1 MSLLD
6 PRSVIVM
13 SAFLALV
20 TLLILIS
27 LRRNVSA
34 QIKGLDEWIVADL
47 GFLLAVV
54 LLNLRNM
61 VHPFWGVVVANT
73 LIVTAVLLF
82 GHGLRRFYGE
92 QPPLRPLLLATVAF
106 FTGVVFVTFVVQSY
120 PLRLALVTA
129 SLLSAFVSALWHL
142 SRHVAGTFGERVT
155 QLALALPAVGIML
168 RLVTVGEV
176 GSQSQLFQSSPVQSF
191 YIAALGG
198 GVLSAG
204 VGFILM
210 VNERTRTELE
220 KLARS
225 LERTTLELRQQNEVK
240 SKFLAYAGHDIRQP
254 LQAIHLQLAGLLESG
269 LNAAQEKTARMME
282 LSVQALTDLLNALL
296 DISKLEAGAIKPKL
310 HPLAL
315 DAVLARLVQEFM
327 PQARAK
333 GLQLRLRLPARALTV
348 LTDEQLLASVL
359 RNLLGNAIK
368 YTRHGGV
375 LVAVRRAA
383 TGWKLQVWD
392 TGIGIAEEH
401 LAHVFEEYYQVDNPH
416 RDRSKGL
423 GLGLAIVQRMATL
436 LNLHLVCRSRV
447 GQGTVMEITL
457 TEAMGPRAADAG
469 ADAATGRL
477 DLRGARAV
485 VVEDDAAVAQ
495 ALSQWLQA
503 QGAAVAHYPSAEDAL
518 AVPDIALADVY
529 LSDYRLPGRLT
540 GIDFLD
546 ALRSRA
552 QRDVP
557 GVLLT
562 GDTSSQFI
570 EQVAASGWPILFKP
584 VHPRELQAVLKL
596 LQANARDGTDAV
608 QSRPR
613 S

>member
-20 TLLILIS
+20 TLLILVS

-54 LLNLRNM
+54 LLNLRSM

-73 LIVTAVLLF
+73 LIVMAVLLF

-92 QPPLRPLLLATVAF
+92 LPPLRPIMLTGAAF
-106 FTGVVFVTFVVQSY
+106 FTAVAFVTFVLENY

-129 SLLSAFVSALWHL
+129 ALLSAFAFALWHL

-155 QLALALPAVGIML
+155 QLALVLPAVGVML
-168 RLVTVGEV
+168 RLATVGTV
-176 GSQSQLFQSSPVQSF
+176 GSESQLFQSSPVQSF
-191 YIAALGG
+191 YIASLGG

-225 LERTTLELRQQNEVK
+225 LERTTQELRQQNEVK

-254 LQAIHLQLAGLLESG
+254 LQAMHLLLAGLLESG

-282 LSVQALTDLLNALL
+282 LSVQALTDLLNSLL
-296 DISKLEAGAIKPKL
+296 DISKLEAGAIQPNL
-310 HPLAL
+310 RPVEL
-315 DAVLARLVQEFM
+315 DVLLARLVQEFM

-333 GLQLRLRLPARALTV
+333 GLRLRLRLPRRAPWV
-348 LTDEQLLASVL
+348 RSDEQLLASVL

-368 YTRHGGV
+368 YTQHGGV
-375 LVAVRRAA
+375 LLAVRPAA
-383 TGWKLQVWD
+383 AGWKLQVWD
-392 TGIGIAEEH
+392 TGVGIAEEH
-401 LAHVFEEYYQVDNPH
+401 LAHVFEEYYQVDNPQ

-423 GLGLAIVQRMATL
+423 GLGLAIVHRMAAL
-436 LNLHLVCRSRV
+436 LDLRLACRSRV

-457 TEAMGPRAADAG
+457 VASAPQAVDVDAY
-469 ADAATGRL
+469 AATGRL
-477 DLRGARAV
+477 DLQGARVV

-495 ALSQWLQA
+495 ALGQWLQA
-503 QGAAVAHYPSAEDAL
+503 HGAVVEHHTSAENAL
-518 AVPDIALADVY
+518 AAPDIASADIY

-540 GIDFLD
+540 GIDFLET
-546 ALRSRA
+546 LRSRSP
-552 QRDVP
+552 RDVP

-570 EQVAASGWPILFKP
+570 EQVAASGWLILFKP
-584 VHPRELQAVLKL
+584 VHPRELQAVLRL
-596 LQANARDGTDAV
+596 LQAGR
-608 QSRPR
+608 
-613 S
+613 

>member
-27 LRRNVSA
+27 LRRSVSA
-34 QIKGLDEWIVADL
+34 QVKGLGEWIVADL

-54 LLNLRNM
+54 LLNLRGM

-73 LIVTAVLLF
+73 LIVMAVLLF

-92 QPPLRPLLLATVAF
+92 QPPLRPLVLTGAAFFAAVAF
-106 FTGVVFVTFVVQSY
+106 VNFVLQSY
-120 PLRLALVTA
+120 PLRLALVTT
-129 SLLSAFVSALWHL
+129 SLLGAFVFALWHL

-155 QLALALPAVGIML
+155 QLALALPAVGIMV

-191 YIAALGG
+191 YIASLGG

-225 LERTTLELRQQNEVK
+225 LERTTHELRQQNEVK

-254 LQAIHLQLAGLLESG
+254 LQAMHLLLASLLESG

-282 LSVQALTDLLNALL
+282 LSVNALTDLLNSLL
-296 DISKLEAGAIKPKL
+296 DISKLEAGAIQPNL
-310 HPLAL
+310 RPVEL
-315 DAVLARLVQEFM
+315 DVVLAQLVQEFM

-333 GLQLRLRLPARALTV
+333 GLHLRLRLPRQTPLV
-348 LTDEQLLASVL
+348 QTDEQLLASVL

-368 YTRHGGV
+368 YTQRGGV
-375 LVAVRRAA
+375 LVALRRSAS
-383 TGWKLQVWD
+383 GWKLQVWD

-401 LAHVFEEYYQVDNPH
+401 LAHVFEEYYQVDNPQ

-423 GLGLAIVQRMATL
+423 GLGLAIVHRMAAL
-436 LNLHLVCRSRV
+436 LELQLACRSRL

-457 TEAMGPRAADAG
+457 AAADGLRPGDVDAG
-469 ADAATGRL
+469 ATASQIVL
-477 DLRGARAV
+477 QGARVV

-495 ALSQWLQA
+495 ALGQWLQA
-503 QGAAVAHYPSAEDAL
+503 QGAAVVHYPSAEDAL
-518 AVPDIALADVY
+518 AAPDIASADIY
-529 LSDYRLPGRLT
+529 LSDYRLPGQLT
-540 GIDFLD
+540 GIDFLET
-546 ALRSRA
+546 LRSRA
-552 QRDVP
+552 QGDIP

-570 EQVAASGWPILFKP
+570 EQVAASGWLILFKP

-596 LQANARDGTDAV
+596 LRTSAV
-608 QSRPR
+608 
-613 S
+613 

>member
-1 MSLLD
+1 M
-6 PRSVIVM
+6 
-13 SAFLALV
+13 
-20 TLLILIS
+20 
-27 LRRNVSA
+27 
-34 QIKGLDEWIVADL
+34 
-47 GFLLAVV
+47 
-54 LLNLRNM
+54 
-61 VHPFWGVVVANT
+61 
-73 LIVTAVLLF
+73 F

-92 QPPLRPLLLATVAF
+92 QPPLRPLVLTGAAFFAAVAF
-106 FTGVVFVTFVVQSY
+106 VDFVLQSY
-120 PLRLALVTA
+120 PLRLALVTT
-129 SLLSAFVSALWHL
+129 SLLGAFVFALWHL

-155 QLALALPAVGIML
+155 QLALALPAVGIMV

-191 YIAALGG
+191 YIASLGG

-225 LERTTLELRQQNEVK
+225 LERTTHELRQQNEVK

-254 LQAIHLQLAGLLESG
+254 LQAMHLLLASLLESG

-282 LSVQALTDLLNALL
+282 LSVNALTDLLNSLL
-296 DISKLEAGAIKPKL
+296 DISKLEAGAIQPNL
-310 HPLAL
+310 RPVEL
-315 DAVLARLVQEFM
+315 DVVLARLVQEFM

-333 GLQLRLRLPARALTV
+333 GLHLRLRLPRQTPLV
-348 LTDEQLLASVL
+348 QTDEQLLASVL

-368 YTRHGGV
+368 YTHRGGV
-375 LVAVRRAA
+375 LVALRRSAS
-383 TGWKLQVWD
+383 GWKLQVWD

-401 LAHVFEEYYQVDNPH
+401 LAHVFEEYYQVDNPQ

-423 GLGLAIVQRMATL
+423 GLGLAIVHRMAAL
-436 LNLHLVCRSRV
+436 LELQLACRSRL

-457 TEAMGPRAADAG
+457 AAADGLRPGDVDAG
-469 ADAATGRL
+469 ATASQIRL
-477 DLRGARAV
+477 QGARVV

-495 ALSQWLQA
+495 ALGQWLQA
-503 QGAAVAHYPSAEDAL
+503 QGAAVVHYPSAEDAL
-518 AVPDIALADVY
+518 AAPDIAPADIY
-529 LSDYRLPGRLT
+529 LSDFRLPGRLT
-540 GIDFLD
+540 GSDFLET
-546 ALRSRA
+546 LRSRA
-552 QRDVP
+552 QGDIP

-584 VHPRELQAVLKL
+584 VHPRDLQAVLTL
-596 LQANARDGTDAV
+596 LQASARDGVGAG
-608 QSRPR
+608 QP
-613 S
+613 

>member
-27 LRRNVSA
+27 LRRSVSA
-34 QIKGLDEWIVADL
+34 QVKGLGEWIVADL

-54 LLNLRNM
+54 LLNLRGM

-73 LIVTAVLLF
+73 LIVMAVLLF

-92 QPPLRPLLLATVAF
+92 QPPLRPLVLTGAAFFAAVAF
-106 FTGVVFVTFVVQSY
+106 VNFVLQSY
-120 PLRLALVTA
+120 PLRLALVTT
-129 SLLSAFVSALWHL
+129 SLLGAFVFALWHL

-155 QLALALPAVGIML
+155 QLALALPAVGIMV

-191 YIAALGG
+191 YIASLGG

-225 LERTTLELRQQNEVK
+225 LERTTHELRQQNEVK

-254 LQAIHLQLAGLLESG
+254 LQAMHLLLASLLESG

-282 LSVQALTDLLNALL
+282 LSVNALTDLLNSLL
-296 DISKLEAGAIKPKL
+296 DISKLEAGAIQPNL
-310 HPLAL
+310 RPVEL
-315 DAVLARLVQEFM
+315 DVVLARLVQEFM

-333 GLQLRLRLPARALTV
+333 GLHLRLRLPRQTPLV
-348 LTDEQLLASVL
+348 QTDEQLLASVL

-368 YTRHGGV
+368 YTHRGGV
-375 LVAVRRAA
+375 LVALRRSAS
-383 TGWKLQVWD
+383 GWKLQVWD

-401 LAHVFEEYYQVDNPH
+401 LAHVFEEYYQVDNPQ

-423 GLGLAIVQRMATL
+423 GLGLAIVHRMAAL
-436 LNLHLVCRSRV
+436 LELQLACRSRL

-457 TEAMGPRAADAG
+457 AAADGLRPGDVDAG
-469 ADAATGRL
+469 ATASQIRL
-477 DLRGARAV
+477 QGARVV

-495 ALSQWLQA
+495 ALGQWLQA
-503 QGAAVAHYPSAEDAL
+503 QGAAVVHYPSAEDAL
-518 AVPDIALADVY
+518 AAPDIASADIY
-529 LSDYRLPGRLT
+529 LSDFRLPGRLT
-540 GIDFLD
+540 GIDFLET
-546 ALRSRA
+546 LRSRA
-552 QRDVP
+552 QGDIP

-570 EQVAASGWPILFKP
+570 EQVAASGWLILFKP
-584 VHPRELQAVLKL
+584 VHPRDLQAVLKL
-596 LQANARDGTDAV
+596 LRTPAV
-608 QSRPR
+608 
-613 S
+613 

>member
-27 LRRNVSA
+27 LRRSVSA
-34 QIKGLDEWIVADL
+34 QVKGLGEWIVADL

-54 LLNLRNM
+54 LLNLRGM

-73 LIVTAVLLF
+73 LIVMAVLLF

-92 QPPLRPLLLATVAF
+92 QPPLRPLVLTGAAFFAAVAF
-106 FTGVVFVTFVVQSY
+106 VNFVLQSY
-120 PLRLALVTA
+120 PLRLALVTT
-129 SLLSAFVSALWHL
+129 SLLGAFVFALWHL

-155 QLALALPAVGIML
+155 QLALALPAVGIMV

-191 YIAALGG
+191 YIASLGG

-225 LERTTLELRQQNEVK
+225 LERTTHELRQQNEVK

-254 LQAIHLQLAGLLESG
+254 LQAMHLLLASLLESG

-282 LSVQALTDLLNALL
+282 LSVNALTDLLNSLL
-296 DISKLEAGAIKPKL
+296 DISKLEAGAIQPNL
-310 HPLAL
+310 RPVEL
-315 DAVLARLVQEFM
+315 DVVLARLVQEFM

-333 GLQLRLRLPARALTV
+333 GLYLRLRLPRQTPLV
-348 LTDEQLLASVL
+348 QTDEQLLASVL

-368 YTRHGGV
+368 YTQRGGV
-375 LVAVRRAA
+375 LVALRRSAS
-383 TGWKLQVWD
+383 GWKLQVWD

-401 LAHVFEEYYQVDNPH
+401 LAHVFEEYYQVDNPQ

-423 GLGLAIVQRMATL
+423 GLGLAIVHRMAAL
-436 LNLHLVCRSRV
+436 LELQLACRSRL

-457 TEAMGPRAADAG
+457 AAADGLRPGDVDAG
-469 ADAATGRL
+469 ATASQIRL
-477 DLRGARAV
+477 QGARVV

-495 ALSQWLQA
+495 ALGQWLQA
-503 QGAAVAHYPSAEDAL
+503 QGAAVVHYPSAEDAL
-518 AVPDIALADVY
+518 AAPDIASADIY
-529 LSDYRLPGRLT
+529 LSDFRLPGRLT
-540 GIDFLD
+540 GIDFLET
-546 ALRSRA
+546 LRSRA
-552 QRDVP
+552 QGDIP

-570 EQVAASGWPILFKP
+570 EQVAASGWLILFKP
-584 VHPRELQAVLKL
+584 VHPRDLQAVLKL
-596 LQANARDGTDAV
+596 LRTPAV
-608 QSRPR
+608 
-613 S
+613 

>member
-27 LRRNVSA
+27 LRRSVSA
-34 QIKGLDEWIVADL
+34 QVKGLGEWIVADL

-54 LLNLRNM
+54 LLNLRGM

-73 LIVTAVLLF
+73 LIVMAVLLF
-82 GHGLRRFYGE
+82 GHGLRRFYGG
-92 QPPLRPLLLATVAF
+92 QPPLRPLVLTGAAFFAAVAF
-106 FTGVVFVTFVVQSY
+106 VNFVLQSY
-120 PLRLALVTA
+120 PLRLALVTT
-129 SLLSAFVSALWHL
+129 SLLGAFVFALWHL

-155 QLALALPAVGIML
+155 QLALALPAVGIMV

-191 YIAALGG
+191 YIASLGG

-225 LERTTLELRQQNEVK
+225 LERTTHELRQQNEVK

-254 LQAIHLQLAGLLESG
+254 LQAMHLLLASLLESG

-282 LSVQALTDLLNALL
+282 LSVNALTDLLNSLL
-296 DISKLEAGAIKPKL
+296 DISKLEAGAIQPNL
-310 HPLAL
+310 RPVEL
-315 DAVLARLVQEFM
+315 DVVLARLVQEFM

-333 GLQLRLRLPARALTV
+333 GLHLRLRLPRQTPLV
-348 LTDEQLLASVL
+348 QTDEQLLASVL

-368 YTRHGGV
+368 YTQRGGV
-375 LVAVRRAA
+375 LVALRRSAS
-383 TGWKLQVWD
+383 GWKLQVWD

-401 LAHVFEEYYQVDNPH
+401 LAHVFEEYYQVDNPQ

-423 GLGLAIVQRMATL
+423 GLGLAIVHRMAAL
-436 LNLHLVCRSRV
+436 LELQLACRSRL

-457 TEAMGPRAADAG
+457 AAADGLRPGDVDAG
-469 ADAATGRL
+469 ATASQIRL
-477 DLRGARAV
+477 QGARVV

-495 ALSQWLQA
+495 ALGQWLQA
-503 QGAAVAHYPSAEDAL
+503 QGAAVVHYPSAEDAL
-518 AVPDIALADVY
+518 AALDIASADIY
-529 LSDYRLPGRLT
+529 LSDFRLPGRLT
-540 GIDFLD
+540 GIDFLET
-546 ALRSRA
+546 LRSRA
-552 QRDVP
+552 QGDIP

-570 EQVAASGWPILFKP
+570 EQVAASGWLILFKP
-584 VHPRELQAVLKL
+584 VHPRDLQAVLKL
-596 LQANARDGTDAV
+596 LQAHH
-608 QSRPR
+608 
-613 S
+613 

>member
-20 TLLILIS
+20 TLLILVS

-54 LLNLRNM
+54 LLNLRSM

-73 LIVTAVLLF
+73 LIVMAVLLF

-92 QPPLRPLLLATVAF
+92 LPPLRPIMLTGAAF
-106 FTGVVFVTFVVQSY
+106 FTAVAFVTFVLENY

-129 SLLSAFVSALWHL
+129 ALLSAFAFALWHL

-155 QLALALPAVGIML
+155 QLALVLPAVGVML
-168 RLVTVGEV
+168 RLATVGTV
-176 GSQSQLFQSSPVQSF
+176 GSESQLFQSSPVQSF
-191 YIAALGG
+191 YIASLGG

-225 LERTTLELRQQNEVK
+225 LERTTQELRQQNEVK

-254 LQAIHLQLAGLLESG
+254 LQAMHLLLAGLLESG

-282 LSVQALTDLLNALL
+282 LSVQALTDLLNSLL
-296 DISKLEAGAIKPKL
+296 DISKLEAGAIQPSL
-310 HPLAL
+310 RPVEL
-315 DAVLARLVQEFM
+315 DVLLARLVQEFM

-333 GLQLRLRLPARALTV
+333 GLRLRLRLPRRAPWV
-348 LTDEQLLASVL
+348 RSDEQLLASVL

-368 YTRHGGV
+368 YTQHGGV
-375 LVAVRRAA
+375 LLAVRPGAA
-383 TGWKLQVWD
+383 GWKLQVWD
-392 TGIGIAEEH
+392 TGVGIAEEH
-401 LAHVFEEYYQVDNPH
+401 LAHVFEEYYQVDNPQ

-423 GLGLAIVQRMATL
+423 GLGLAIVHRMAAL
-436 LNLHLVCRSRV
+436 LDLRLACRSRV

-457 TEAMGPRAADAG
+457 VASAPQAVDVDAY
-469 ADAATGRL
+469 AATGRL
-477 DLRGARAV
+477 DLQGARVV

-495 ALSQWLQA
+495 ALGQWLQA
-503 QGAAVAHYPSAEDAL
+503 HGAVVEHHTSAENAL
-518 AVPDIALADVY
+518 AAPDIASADIY

-540 GIDFLD
+540 GIDFLET
-546 ALRSRA
+546 LRSRSP
-552 QRDVP
+552 RDVP

-570 EQVAASGWPILFKP
+570 EQVAASGWLILFKP
-584 VHPRELQAVLKL
+584 VHPRELQAVLRL
-596 LQANARDGTDAV
+596 LQASARDS
-608 QSRPR
+608 SRAGPTAPL

>member
-27 LRRNVSA
+27 LRRSVSA
-34 QIKGLDEWIVADL
+34 QVKGLGEWIVADL

-54 LLNLRNM
+54 LLNLRGM

-73 LIVTAVLLF
+73 LIVMAVLLF

-92 QPPLRPLLLATVAF
+92 QPPLRPLVLTGAAFFAAVAF
-106 FTGVVFVTFVVQSY
+106 VNFVLQSY
-120 PLRLALVTA
+120 PLRLALVTT
-129 SLLSAFVSALWHL
+129 SLLSAFVFALWHL

-155 QLALALPAVGIML
+155 QLALALPAVGIMV

-191 YIAALGG
+191 YIASLGG
-198 GVLSAG
+198 GGLSAG

-225 LERTTLELRQQNEVK
+225 LERTTHELRQQNEVK

-254 LQAIHLQLAGLLESG
+254 LQAMHLLLASLLESG

-282 LSVQALTDLLNALL
+282 LSVNALTDLLNSLL
-296 DISKLEAGAIKPKL
+296 DISKLEAGAIQPNL
-310 HPLAL
+310 RPVEL
-315 DAVLARLVQEFM
+315 DVVLARLVQEFM

-333 GLQLRLRLPARALTV
+333 GLHLRLRLPRQTPLV
-348 LTDEQLLASVL
+348 QTDEQLLASVL

-368 YTRHGGV
+368 YTQRGGV
-375 LVAVRRAA
+375 LVALRRSAS
-383 TGWKLQVWD
+383 GWKLQVWD

-401 LAHVFEEYYQVDNPH
+401 LAYVFEEYYQVDNPQ

-423 GLGLAIVQRMATL
+423 GLGLAIVHRMAAL
-436 LNLHLVCRSRV
+436 LELQLACRSRL

-457 TEAMGPRAADAG
+457 AAADGLRPGDVDAG
-469 ADAATGRL
+469 ATASQIRL
-477 DLRGARAV
+477 QGARVV

-495 ALSQWLQA
+495 ALGQWLQA
-503 QGAAVAHYPSAEDAL
+503 QGAAVVHYPSAEDAL
-518 AVPDIALADVY
+518 AAPDIASADIY
-529 LSDYRLPGRLT
+529 LSDFRLPGRLT
-540 GIDFLD
+540 GIDFLET
-546 ALRSRA
+546 LRSRA
-552 QRDVP
+552 QGDIP

-570 EQVAASGWPILFKP
+570 EQVAASGWLILFKP

-596 LQANARDGTDAV
+596 LRTSAV
-608 QSRPR
+608 
-613 S
+613 

>member
-27 LRRNVSA
+27 LRRSVSA
-34 QIKGLDEWIVADL
+34 QVKGLGEWIVADL

-54 LLNLRNM
+54 LLNLRGM

-73 LIVTAVLLF
+73 LIVMAVLLF

-92 QPPLRPLLLATVAF
+92 QPPLRPLVLTGAAFFAAVAF
-106 FTGVVFVTFVVQSY
+106 VNFVLQSY
-120 PLRLALVTA
+120 PLRLALVTT
-129 SLLSAFVSALWHL
+129 SLLGAFVFALWHL

-155 QLALALPAVGIML
+155 QLALALPAVGIMV

-191 YIAALGG
+191 YIASLGG

-225 LERTTLELRQQNEVK
+225 LERTTHELRQQNEVK

-254 LQAIHLQLAGLLESG
+254 LQAMHLLLASLLESG

-282 LSVQALTDLLNALL
+282 LSVNALTDLLNSLL
-296 DISKLEAGAIKPKL
+296 DISKLEAGAIQPNL
-310 HPLAL
+310 RPVEL
-315 DAVLARLVQEFM
+315 DVVLAQLVQEFM

-333 GLQLRLRLPARALTV
+333 GLHLRLRLPRQTPLV
-348 LTDEQLLASVL
+348 QTDEQLLASVL

-368 YTRHGGV
+368 YTQRGGV
-375 LVAVRRAA
+375 LVALRRSAS
-383 TGWKLQVWD
+383 GWKLQVWD

-401 LAHVFEEYYQVDNPH
+401 LAHVFEEYYQVDNPQ

-423 GLGLAIVQRMATL
+423 GLGLAIVHRMAAL
-436 LNLHLVCRSRV
+436 LELQLACRSRL

-457 TEAMGPRAADAG
+457 AAADGLRPGDVDAG
-469 ADAATGRL
+469 ATASQIVL
-477 DLRGARAV
+477 QGARVV

-495 ALSQWLQA
+495 ALGQWLQA
-503 QGAAVAHYPSAEDAL
+503 QGAAVVHYPSAEDAL
-518 AVPDIALADVY
+518 AAPDIASADIY
-529 LSDYRLPGRLT
+529 LSDYRLPSQLT
-540 GIDFLD
+540 GIDFLET
-546 ALRSRA
+546 LRSRA
-552 QRDVP
+552 QGDIP

-570 EQVAASGWPILFKP
+570 EQVAASGWLILFKP

-596 LQANARDGTDAV
+596 LRTSAV
-608 QSRPR
+608 
-613 S
+613 

>member
-27 LRRNVSA
+27 LRRSVSA
-34 QIKGLDEWIVADL
+34 QVKGLGEWIVADL

-54 LLNLRNM
+54 LLNLRSL

-73 LIVTAVLLF
+73 LILMAVLLF

-92 QPPLRPLLLATVAF
+92 QPPLRPLVLTGAAFFAAVAF
-106 FTGVVFVTFVVQSY
+106 VNFVLQSY
-120 PLRLALVTA
+120 PLRLALVTT
-129 SLLSAFVSALWHL
+129 SLLGAFVFALWHL

-155 QLALALPAVGIML
+155 QLALALPAVGIMV

-191 YIAALGG
+191 YIASLGG

-225 LERTTLELRQQNEVK
+225 LERTTQELRQQNEVK

-254 LQAIHLQLAGLLESG
+254 LQAMHLLLAGLLESG

-282 LSVQALTDLLNALL
+282 LSVQALTDLLNSLL
-296 DISKLEAGAIKPKL
+296 DISKLEAGAIQPNL
-310 HPLAL
+310 RPVEL
-315 DAVLARLVQEFM
+315 DVVLARLVQEFM

-333 GLQLRLRLPARALTV
+333 GLHLRLRLPRQTPLV
-348 LTDEQLLASVL
+348 QTDEQLLASVL

-368 YTRHGGV
+368 YTQRGGV
-375 LVAVRRAA
+375 LVALRRSAS
-383 TGWKLQVWD
+383 GWKLQVWD

-401 LAHVFEEYYQVDNPH
+401 LAHVFEEYYQVDNPQ

-423 GLGLAIVQRMATL
+423 GLGLAIVHRMAAL
-436 LNLHLVCRSRV
+436 LELQLACRSRL
-447 GQGTVMEITL
+447 GQGTAMEITL
-457 TEAMGPRAADAG
+457 AAADGLRPGDVDAG
-469 ADAATGRL
+469 ATASQIRL
-477 DLRGARAV
+477 QGARVV

-495 ALSQWLQA
+495 ALGQWLQA
-503 QGAAVAHYPSAEDAL
+503 QGAAVVHYPSAEDAL
-518 AVPDIALADVY
+518 AAPDIASADIY
-529 LSDYRLPGRLT
+529 LSDYRLPGQLT
-540 GIDFLD
+540 GIDFLET
-546 ALRSRA
+546 LRSRSP
-552 QRDVP
+552 RDVP

-570 EQVAASGWPILFKP
+570 EQVAASGWLILFKP

-596 LQANARDGTDAV
+596 LRTSAV
-608 QSRPR
+608 
-613 S
+613 